1 MTRVILFRDYNGAEL
16 GIDTPLTSNIDLNEV
31 KHSLDIPAFVN
42 TQNYIMEKAV
52 LILYAASNAQKVR
65 EAHRTIFPK
74 GFGSMPIPALLF
86 GGVAIR
92 MHSPSCNDPESPF
105 FREPNDIDLILPKK
119 RGSDLVNLLL
129 KLGEIY
135 GTRYYHFVTASD
147 KTFNA
152 IRGGARYR
160 VRTIEKIAE
169 DGAPT
174 PGVLDILT
182 DSVELRH
189 KVDVTRD
196 FSTPAQHRHTISLA
210 NILLTKCQFIFDAP
224 ASVIPQISEAGL
236 DYRFLNYPMLKSNR
250 VVVGMEEK
258 DIRDVCAILADN
270 PVDGSDAA
278 ESVDLTRIK
287 EVLQR
292 DKKFALTFRLNL
304 QNIVE
309 KPQILEG
316 LKIGGSTIS
325 RITDG
330 IRRILEVVPVIDK
343 KWDTPWWNTDVET
356 PDIFGKAKVNSN

>member
-1 MTRVILFRDYNGAEL
+1 MGRVILFRDYTGAEF
-16 GIDTPLTSNIDLNEV
+16 GIDTPLTCNIHLDEV
-31 KHSLDIPAFVN
+31 KHSLNVPAFVN
-42 TQNYIMEKAV
+42 TESYVMEKAV
-52 LILYAASNAQKVR
+52 LILYAASNTQKIR
-65 EAHRTIFPK
+65 EAHPTIFPK
-74 GFGSMPIPALLF
+74 GFGSTPIPALLF

-92 MHSPSCNDPESPF
+92 MHSPSSNNPGSPF

-129 KLGEIY
+129 KLGDIY
-135 GTRYYHFVTASD
+135 GSRYYHFVTASD

-160 VRTIEKIAE
+160 VRTIKKIAE
-169 DGAPT
+169 DGTPT
-174 PGVLDILT
+174 PGVLDIFI

-196 FSTPAQHRHTISLA
+196 FSTSAQHRHTISLA

-236 DYRFLNYPMLKSNR
+236 DYRLLNYPLLKSNR

-270 PVDGSDAA
+270 PVDGNEAP
-278 ESVDLTRIK
+278 ESVDLMRIK

-309 KPQILEG
+309 KPQILKD
-316 LKIGGSTIS
+316 LKISGSTVS
-325 RITDG
+325 KITDG
-330 IRRILEVVPVIDK
+330 IRRILEVVPVIDR
-343 KWDTPWWNTDVET
+343 KWETPWWNADVET
-356 PDIFGKAKVNSN
+356 PDIFGKTKVNLQ